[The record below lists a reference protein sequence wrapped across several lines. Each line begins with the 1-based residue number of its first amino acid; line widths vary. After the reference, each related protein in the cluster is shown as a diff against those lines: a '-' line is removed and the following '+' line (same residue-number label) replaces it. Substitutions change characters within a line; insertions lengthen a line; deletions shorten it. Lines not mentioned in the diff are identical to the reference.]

1 MSPLA
6 YSCDKGI
13 DEDCAL
19 AKPGAWRNTVENA
32 TNARRTTNILDL
44 RKRHRYSLSTSLHIV
59 RCCRSTVRECHTR
72 FASQCPGNLGLIFQS
87 CHVSYQK
94 RPAEA
99 ALSSR
104 ATTVKGDERNPTS
117 NVKYRIK
124 ATVMTD
130 AYNKWR
136 GTKMPLIMT
145 KFLTRPTRIRVFT
158 R

>member
-1 MSPLA
+1 
-6 YSCDKGI
+6 YH
-13 DEDCAL
+13 
-19 AKPGAWRNTVENA
+19 V
-32 TNARRTTNILDL
+32 
-44 RKRHRYSLSTSLHIV
+44 RY
-59 RCCRSTVRECHTR
+59 CRSAVRECKTQC
-72 FASQCPGNLGLIFQS
+72 ASQCPGNLGWIFQS

-94 RPAEA
+94 SSAEA
-99 ALSSR
+99 AWSSR
-104 ATTVKGDERNPTS
+104 ATTAKGDERNPTS

-136 GTKMPLIMT
+136 GRKTPLIMA